1 MKFIWLVAMTFGLA
15 AAAAHAVPGPWE
27 QSAAALADQ
36 ISAVLGPGQAHL
48 TIRNLSSI
56 PAEEIPSIQRL
67 LVQDLKTHGITAAG
81 ADSANS
87 IRVSL
92 SESAKQRLWVA
103 EIGEGNQAQVAIVQ
117 LGPTQAQHAAAAEGL
132 TLLRQQLFDA
142 NEPVLAALE
151 TNAGLAVMD
160 DEGIEVY
167 AKSAGAW
174 VLERRFPFAAR
185 NSLPRDPR
193 GILISAADG
202 NGFTAMT
209 AGEQCAGSYAP
220 QSAPVAHPGDG
231 WTVQCHASDDPW
243 PIVSDPAADNIAAG
257 GAPLLSA
264 FYNSARNYFT
274 GVVAPAPG
282 VDLPAFYSAVLIPRA
297 VGSAALLMGGIDGKV
312 QLVENGALKPIA
324 GTRDWG
330 SDFATIQ
337 SGCGT
342 GPQIIASGSGQAA
355 SDSLRAYE
363 LPALDAVPASA
374 PLAMDGTITAL
385 FAAPDGKSV
394 LAVVRNAVNEYE
406 VDRVTASCL

>member
-1 MKFIWLVAMTFGLA
+1 MQAMKFIWLVAMTFGLA
-15 AAAAHAVPGPWE
+15 AAAAPAAPSPWE
-27 QSAAALADQ
+27 QPAAALADQ
-36 ISAVLGPGQAHL
+36 IAAVLGPGQAHL

-56 PAEEIPSIQRL
+56 PAEEIPLIQRL

-103 EIGEGNQAQVAIVQ
+103 EIGEGNQTQVAIVQ
-117 LGPTQAQHAAAAEGL
+117 LGPIQAQHEAAAEGL

-142 NEPVLAALE
+142 NAPVLAALE

-160 DEGIEVY
+160 DEGVGIY
-167 AKSAGAW
+167 AKSPGAW
-174 VLERRFPFAAR
+174 VLKRRFPFAAR
-185 NSLPRDPR
+185 SSLPRDPR
-193 GILISAADG
+193 GILIPAADG

-220 QSAPVAHPGDG
+220 QSAAVAHSGDG
-231 WTVQCHASDDPW
+231 WTVQCRASDDPW
-243 PIVSDPAADNIAAG
+243 PIASDPAANG
-257 GAPLLSA
+257 VPLLSA
-264 FYNSARNYFT
+264 FYNSSRNYFT
-274 GVVAPAPG
+274 GVVAPASG
-282 VDLPAFYSAVLIPRA
+282 VDLPPFYSAALIPRA
-297 VGSAALLMGGIDGKV
+297 VGSAALLLGGIDGKV
-312 QLVENGALKPIA
+312 QLMENGALKPIA

-337 SGCGT
+337 SGCGA

-363 LPALDAVPASA
+363 LPALDAVPASV
-374 PLAMDGTITAL
+374 PLAMEGTITAL
-385 FAAPDGKSV
+385 FPAPDGKSV
-394 LAVVRNAVNEYE
+394 FAVVRNAANEYE